1 MAYQDRPVKGL
12 PVGLPVGLRVASKAN
27 QVNARHSGERSKNT
41 DRPATDRPAIVVI
54 IATSDGAW
62 SAQPALQNQPR
73 SGFPITPSTSPKA
86 PDLAQANQTQPD
98 QIDMI
103 TPLQ

>member
-1 MAYQDRPVKGL
+1 MAYRDRPVKGL
-12 PVGLPVGLRVASKAN
+12 PTGSRAGLRVASKAN

-41 DRPATDRPAIVVI
+41 DRAATDRPAIVVI
-54 IATSDGAW
+54 LGASDGAR
-62 SAQPALQNQPR
+62 SAQPTQQNQPCI
-73 SGFPITPSTSPKA
+73 GFPITASTSMTA

-103 TPLQ
+103 TT

>member
-1 MAYQDRPVKGL
+1 MAYRDRPVKGL
-12 PVGLPVGLRVASKAN
+12 PTGSRAGLRVASKAN
-27 QVNARHSGERSKNT
+27 QGNARHSGERSKNT
-41 DRPATDRPAIVVI
+41 DRPATDRPTIVVI

-62 SAQPALQNQPR
+62 SAQRTQQNQPC
-73 SGFPITPSTSPKA
+73 SGFPITASTSMTT

-103 TPLQ
+103 TT